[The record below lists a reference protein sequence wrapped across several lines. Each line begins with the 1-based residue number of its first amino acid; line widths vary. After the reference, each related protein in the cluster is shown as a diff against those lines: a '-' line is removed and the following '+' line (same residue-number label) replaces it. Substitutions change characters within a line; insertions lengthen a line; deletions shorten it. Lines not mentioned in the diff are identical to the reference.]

1 MVKVYSIPDCP
12 WCVKVKKYLNSKNI
26 EFEDI
31 NVQENVDGREEMIS
45 LTNQSSVPVINV
57 DGNVIIGFEK
67 EKLDSLLNL

>member
-12 WCVKVKKYLNSKNI
+12 WCIKVKKYITSKNI

-31 NVQENVDGREEMIS
+31 NVQEDVQGREEMIS

-57 DGNVIIGFEK
+57 NGNIVIGFEK
-67 EKLDSLLNL
+67 EKLDSLLHL

>member
-45 LTNQSSVPVINV
+45 LTHQSSVPVINV
-57 DGNVIIGFEK
+57 DGNIIIGFEK
-67 EKLDSLLNL
+67 EKLDSLLKL

>member
-45 LTNQSSVPVINV
+45 LTNQSSVPVINI

-67 EKLDSLLNL
+67 EKLDSLLNS

>member
-45 LTNQSSVPVINV
+45 LTNQSSVPVINI

>member
-31 NVQENVDGREEMIS
+31 NVRENVDGREEMLS

>member
-12 WCVKVKKYLNSKNI
+12 WCIKVKKYLTSKDI

-31 NVQENVDGREEMIS
+31 NVQEDVQGREEMIS

-57 DGNVIIGFEK
+57 NGNIVIGFEK
-67 EKLDSLLNL
+67 EKLDSLLHL